1 MLHVGLDLS
10 SRRVDVHVLEED
22 GSTVW
27 AGPHLI
33 HGDGL
38 ARLAGELTAETHEVR
53 AVIESMTGARHV
65 HDTLEAHGV
74 DVRVA
79 DVIKAKGLAP
89 LACKTDRIDAWVLA
103 ELSRRE
109 LIPEIWLPDFEVRG
123 ARERARFRLYL
134 VRHRTSLKN
143 RVHSTLKTHGLRIE
157 ASDIFGISGR
167 QRLTELEIPEPWAG
181 TMHASLVLI
190 DDLDTQISDITG
202 ELRRLGADHPY
213 VPLLETIPG
222 IGATLG
228 YTIAAEIGDIG
239 RFASPKKLIG
249 YTGLV
254 PRVYQSGDID
264 RRGPITK
271 HGPTYLRWAL
281 IEAAVHACRHPV
293 FRPRYER
300 LKGRVGKARGSK
312 VAQTDLARRLAFAI
326 WHMCTN
332 GEPFAPAG
340 AQRTLAA

>member
-10 SRRVDVHVLEED
+10 SKRVDVHVLDEE

-27 AGPHLI
+27 SGPRLI

-38 ARLAGELTAETHEVR
+38 ARLATELDTSGEGVR

-103 ELSRRE
+103 ELSRRD

-123 ARERARFRLYL
+123 ARERSRFRLHL

-143 RVHSTLKTHGLRIE
+143 RVHATLKTHGLRVE
-157 ASDIFGISGR
+157 ASDIFGVNGR
-167 QRLTELEIPEPWAG
+167 RHLAELEIPEPWAS
-181 TMHASLVLI
+181 TLHASLVLL
-190 DDLDTQISDITG
+190 DDLDTQISEIAA
-202 ELRRLGADHPY
+202 ELKRLGADHQY
-213 VPLLETIPG
+213 VSLLQTIPG
-222 IGATLG
+222 ISWTLG
-228 YTIAAEIGDIG
+228 YTIAAELGDIH
-239 RFASPKKLIG
+239 RFASPKKFVG

-254 PRVYQSGDID
+254 PRVHQSGDID

-281 IEAAVHACRHPV
+281 IEAATHACIHPV
-293 FRPRYER
+293 FKPRYER
-300 LKGRVGKARGSK
+300 LKHRVGKARGSK
-312 VAQTDLARRLAFAI
+312 VAQTDLARRLAAAI

-340 AQRTLAA
+340 APRILAA

>member
-10 SRRVDVHVLEED
+10 SRRVDVHVLDED

-27 AGPHLI
+27 SGPRLI

-38 ARLAGELTAETHEVR
+38 DRLAAELVSGVGVR

-65 HDTLEAHGV
+65 HDTLEARGV

-134 VRHRTSLKN
+134 VRQRTSLKN
-143 RVHSTLKTHGLRIE
+143 RVHATLKTHGLRIV
-157 ASDIFGISGR
+157 ASDIFGVEGR
-167 QRLTELEIPEPWAG
+167 KRLGELDLPEPWAS
-181 TMHASLVLI
+181 TMHASLVLL
-190 DDLDTQISDITG
+190 DDLDAQITG
-202 ELRRLGADHPY
+202 ITAELKRLGADHPY
-213 VPLLETIPG
+213 VSLLETIPG
-222 IGATLG
+222 IGWTLG
-228 YTIAAEIGDIG
+228 YTIAAEIGDIN
-239 RFASPKKLIG
+239 RFASSRKFVG

-254 PRVYQSGDID
+254 PRVHQSGDID

-293 FRPRYER
+293 FAPRYER

-312 VAQTDLARRLAFAI
+312 VAQTDLARRLADAI
-326 WHMCTN
+326 WHMCTKN
-332 GEPFAPAG
+332 QPFAPAG